1 MASPLRVRAR
11 SISSAN
17 PSLHPSLCLLARAP
31 RFPSV
36 AGSSSPPRRSSLP
49 PPPPKIALALHPSA
63 LFVPSISRTRIPTT
77 RPSSRPRVS
86 LVRPP
91 PSRILH
97 SAAPSPS
104 QAVSCSSA
112 ASPSVVISLSRPCI
126 CRSSYEIIN
135 RLMRSN
141 LYLMNHVLPLK
152 ILLTCS
158 P

>member
-86 LVRPP
+86 PVRPP

-104 QAVSCSSA
+104 QAPEGA
-112 ASPSVVISLSRPCI
+112 A
-126 CRSSYEIIN
+126 N
-135 RLMRSN
+135 N
-141 LYLMNHVLPLK
+141 NYLVKYTLALE
-152 ILLTCS
+152 LQVQ
-158 P
+158 